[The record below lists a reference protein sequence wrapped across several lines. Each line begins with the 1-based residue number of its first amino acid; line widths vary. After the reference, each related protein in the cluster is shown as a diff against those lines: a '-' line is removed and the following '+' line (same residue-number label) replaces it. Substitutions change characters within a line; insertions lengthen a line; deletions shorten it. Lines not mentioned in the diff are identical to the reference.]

1 MTKPDDPEPGMTTQ
15 RIENLADGI
24 FSIAMTLLVL
34 NLALPEVGTGLTLTT
49 ELHTLLFGQ
58 THKFFNYALSF
69 ILLAIFWIVHHQ
81 QFHFIKRTDHTHLWI
96 NIFILMFVALVP
108 FSTSL
113 TGDYPDETVA
123 KLFFDLNLFILGS
136 LNALNWTYATKDYRL
151 VDRGLDPRHIAIG
164 NRRDAV
170 IPVVALLA
178 MVLSL
183 IIPKWSSCVYLLIP
197 IMLAHPWFRH
207 KKT

>member
-1 MTKPDDPEPGMTTQ
+1 MTTQ

-58 THKFFNYALSF
+58 TRKFFDYALSF
-69 ILLAIFWIVHHQ
+69 ILLAIFWIIHHQ
-81 QFHFIKRTDHTHLWI
+81 QFHFTKRTDHTHPRI
-96 NIFILMFVALVP
+96 NICSLMFVALVP

-113 TGDYPDETVA
+113 TGDYPNETVA

-136 LNALNWTYATKDYRL
+136 LNALNWTYATTIIIWL
-151 VDRGLDPRHIAIG
+151 TAISA
-164 NRRDAV
+164 RDV
-170 IPVVALLA
+170 
-178 MVLSL
+178 S
-183 IIPKWSSCVYLLIP
+183 
-197 IMLAHPWFRH
+197 H
-207 KKT
+207 